1 MGLEIT
7 IHIYELDKVNGVV
20 DGGGFKVNGS
30 DIGWGD
36 NSLDLDWVRGRRWD
50 DDGFFRFKV
59 AY

>member
-7 IHIYELDKVNGVV
+7 IHIYELDKV